1 MEYIDVVTIL
11 AVVRVRGKGKFCKI
25 TLFKI
30 LLVVLIAYHS
40 KHKNNTPKLT
50 RQRNICTQHTV
61 LEHSLTR
68 TILEDMMRPLVW
80 IFILIF
86 LVKLNECKVDPYAT
100 LGLQRSATPEEIRQ
114 AYRMLAKRWH
124 PDKNKASNA
133 EQKFLEINE
142 AYNLLSNPKRRKN
155 YDMYGWDKEFE
166 DDVGPMHYN
175 SGFGPFTFPF
185 FHYGSEQLSYYKYA
199 VDLWNYEEQIL
210 PSSATQPFL
219 LFIYAD
225 FVPASIEF
233 EPSFQRIVSELEP
246 TGYGIGTVNA
256 LHQTGLVNR
265 LPVRSVPGL
274 VAVVNGRA
282 YRCALSLN
290 EQNVLQFARSSLPS
304 DLFTTVT
311 DELHSIKRFRSNAI
325 AQNHVAVL
333 VFGKKR
339 NVRLRMLLLAFRYR
353 RFCSFG
359 YVQSDGSRV
368 DHFYIYNDA
377 SEKHEISLNVLQ
389 PMVDLN
395 RMMEKYK
402 LLRLPRLSSQFHYEA
417 ICPTGTQ
424 ITLCVVL
431 IVTSGAGDQRHV
443 DALREQLL
451 QDALPTSRVVY
462 AYVYEDLQANF
473 VQSIELKKS
482 SAPLDSKSVVLIW
495 RQNRSN
501 LWIRLLG
508 NIWSGSEQATNRSVE
523 RLKVEIGLALKQRQR
538 LKGPVT
544 LLPFRDENGPGLY
557 KRLATNLIQAVRSFY
572 HQVSKEEVLPIVS
585 VFATIAIMFI
595 FGGLLNYVV
604 INFSSTGDGSADLN
618 RNSVKKSVA
627 INRLLNELR
636 AETYFGMVRLLK
648 PGFRTLVVLCDQE
661 SKSILLKQFGEMIWP
676 WRQNKTLMFG
686 YVMVEKNLNWF
697 RRLLE
702 LTVADC
708 NLENINARNVIG
720 TVLALNGFR
729 QYYSVYHPKY
739 SASMVAGSSR
749 SASTGQRRRRNSAF
763 LQSMELES
771 DCSDSS
777 EEERR
782 NERHLLFLKQ
792 KRTFNVDELL
802 QGLPNWLDRLF
813 EGSVKRFYI
822 SEWPPM
828 K

>member
-1 MEYIDVVTIL
+1 
-11 AVVRVRGKGKFCKI
+11 
-25 TLFKI
+25 
-30 LLVVLIAYHS
+30 
-40 KHKNNTPKLT
+40 
-50 RQRNICTQHTV
+50 
-61 LEHSLTR
+61 
-68 TILEDMMRPLVW
+68 MMRPLVW
-80 IFILIF
+80 IFILIS
-86 LVKLNECKVDPYAT
+86 LVKLHECKLDPYTT

-114 AYRMLAKRWH
+114 AYRTLAKRWH

-155 YDMYGWDKEFE
+155 YDMYGWDKESE
-166 DDVGPMHYN
+166 DDVGPMHYK
-175 SGFGPFTFPF
+175 SGFGSFSFPF
-185 FHYGSEQLSYYKYA
+185 FHYGSEQLSYYKYT

-225 FVPASIEF
+225 FVLASIEF
-233 EPSFQRIVSELEP
+233 EPSFERIVSELEP

-256 LHQTGLVNR
+256 VHQTGLVNR

-274 VAVVNGRA
+274 VAVVDGRA
-282 YRCALSLN
+282 YRCALNLN
-290 EQNVLQFARSSLPS
+290 VQNVLQFARLSLPS
-304 DLFTTVT
+304 DLFTPIT
-311 DELHSIKRFRSNAI
+311 DELNSIKRFRSNAI

-333 VFGKKR
+333 VYENSAHLPISSR
-339 NVRLRMLLLAFRYR
+339 TLA
-353 RFCSFG
+353 
-359 YVQSDGSRV
+359 
-368 DHFYIYNDA
+368 A
-377 SEKHEISLNVLQ
+377 NVLQ

-395 RMMEKYK
+395 RMMDKYK

-417 ICPTGTQ
+417 VCPTGPQ

-431 IVTSGAGDQRHV
+431 IVNSGAGDQRHV
-443 DALREQLL
+443 DVLREHLL
-451 QDALPTSRVVY
+451 QDSLPTSRVVY

-482 SAPLDSKSVVLIW
+482 PTPSDSKSVVLIW
-495 RQNRSN
+495 RQTRSN
-501 LWIRLLG
+501 LWIRLLD
-508 NIWSGSEQATNRSVE
+508 NIWSGLEPAANRSVE
-523 RLKVEIGLALKQRQR
+523 RLKVEISLALKHRQR
-538 LKGPVT
+538 FKGPVT
-544 LLPFRDENGPGLY
+544 ILPFRDENGPGLY
-557 KRLATNLIQAVRSFY
+557 KRLAKNLIQAVRSFY
-572 HQVSKEEVLPIVS
+572 YQVSKEEVLPIVS

-604 INFSSTGDGSADLN
+604 STGDNSAHSN

-661 SKSILLKQFGEMIWP
+661 SKSVLLKQFGEMIWP

-708 NLENINARNVIG
+708 NLENINGRNVIG

-729 QYYSVYHPKY
+729 QYYSIYHPKY
-739 SASMVAGSSR
+739 SAIDGIGKFGEAILHIGVATDEMMDEFNICLLTEMIYEEDWNHLYLASKISVSHFSTSLLISQPQRGLQHLAIDKQ
-749 SASTGQRRRRNSAF
+749 SAK
-763 LQSMELES
+763 L
-771 DCSDSS
+771 
-777 EEERR
+777 
-782 NERHLLFLKQ
+782 
-792 KRTFNVDELL
+792 V
-802 QGLPNWLDRLF
+802 
-813 EGSVKRFYI
+813 
-822 SEWPPM
+822 
-828 K
+828 

>member
-1 MEYIDVVTIL
+1 MEYIDVVIIL

-40 KHKNNTPKLT
+40 KHRNITPKLT
-50 RQRNICTQHTV
+50 RQRNICTPHTV
-61 LEHSLTR
+61 LQNSLTS

-80 IFILIF
+80 IFILIS
-86 LVKLNECKVDPYAT
+86 LVKLHECKLDPYTT

-114 AYRMLAKRWH
+114 AYRTLAKRWH

-155 YDMYGWDKEFE
+155 YDMYGWDKESE
-166 DDVGPMHYN
+166 DDVGPMHYK
-175 SGFGPFTFPF
+175 SGFGSFSFPF
-185 FHYGSEQLSYYKYA
+185 FHYGSEHLSYYKYT

-225 FVPASIEF
+225 FVLASIEF
-233 EPSFQRIVSELEP
+233 EPLFERIVSELEP

-256 LHQTGLVNR
+256 VHQTGLVNR

-274 VAVVNGRA
+274 VAVVDGRA
-282 YRCALSLN
+282 YRCALNLN
-290 EQNVLQFARSSLPS
+290 VQNVLQFARLSLPS
-304 DLFTTVT
+304 DLFTPIT
-311 DELHSIKRFRSNAI
+311 DELNSIKRFRSNAI

-333 VFGKKR
+333 VYGKKR
-339 NVRLRMLLLAFRYR
+339 NVRLRMLLLAFRFR
-353 RFCSFG
+353 KFCSFA
-359 YVQSDGSRV
+359 YIQSDSGGKV
-368 DHFYIYNDA
+368 DQFYIYNDA
-377 SEKHEISLNVLQ
+377 SEKPEISFSVLQ

-395 RMMEKYK
+395 RMMDKYK

-417 ICPTGTQ
+417 ICPAGPQ

-431 IVTSGAGDQRHV
+431 IVNSGAGDQRHV
-443 DALREQLL
+443 DVLREHLL

-473 VQSIELKKS
+473 VHSIELKKS
-482 SAPLDSKSVVLIW
+482 PAPSDSKSVVLIW
-495 RQNRSN
+495 RQTRSN
-501 LWIRLLG
+501 LWIRLLD
-508 NIWSGSEQATNRSVE
+508 NIWSGLEPAANRSVE
-523 RLKVEIGLALKQRQR
+523 RLKVEIGLALKHRQR
-538 LKGPVT
+538 FKGPVT
-544 LLPFRDENGPGLY
+544 ILPFRDENGPGLY
-557 KRLATNLIQAVRSFY
+557 KRLAKNLIQAVRSFY

-604 INFSSTGDGSADLN
+604 STGDNSAHSN

-661 SKSILLKQFGEMIWP
+661 SKSVLLKQFGEMIWP

-708 NLENINARNVIG
+708 NLENINGRNVIG

-729 QYYSVYHPKY
+729 QYYSIYHPKY

-749 SASTGQRRRRNSAF
+749 SSSTGQRRHRNSAF

-782 NERHLLFLKQ
+782 NERHLMFLKQ